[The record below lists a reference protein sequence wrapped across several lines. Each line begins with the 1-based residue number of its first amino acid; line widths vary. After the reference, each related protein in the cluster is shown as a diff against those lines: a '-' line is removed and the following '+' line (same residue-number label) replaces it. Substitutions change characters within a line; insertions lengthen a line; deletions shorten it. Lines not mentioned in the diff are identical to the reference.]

1 MQPLADPIKSSPS
14 KQHKVLLELKNPNL
28 LLWKVL
34 LRWIYA

>member
-1 MQPLADPIKSSPS
+1 
-14 KQHKVLLELKNPNL
+14 VLLTLKNPNL